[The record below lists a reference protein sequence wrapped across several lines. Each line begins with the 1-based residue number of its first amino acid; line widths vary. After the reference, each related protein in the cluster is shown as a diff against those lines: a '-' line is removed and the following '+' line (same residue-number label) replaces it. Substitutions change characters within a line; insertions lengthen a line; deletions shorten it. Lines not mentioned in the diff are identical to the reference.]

1 LCHTA
6 TKYYILGM
14 DKELRTNAKSL
25 SPEEQF
31 QLRRSIIRLSKA
43 GKKIKEVAEILDVSK
58 SHIKSIRIKYKK
70 EGFAGISLKQRGRR
84 VGEQRLLTVEQ
95 EKKIRDIIVDK
106 TPEQLKLR
114 CCMWTRKSI
123 GELIKRQLG
132 ITVIPSTLGYYLE
145 RWGFSV
151 QRPLKKAYKQD
162 PKKVQQWLNETYP
175 AINKQAKAQKAEI
188 YWGDETGIQNTA
200 DYLRGYAPIGKT
212 PIVRVDSQKFKVNM
226 LSAVSPRGKVRFVI
240 YDKMTP
246 DTLIDFMRRLV
257 KDSDGKVILILDNL
271 RVHHATKVSQWLEK
285 HKEEI
290 EVFYLPPY
298 APEHNP
304 DEFLNSDLK
313 RDVGNRPMPRS
324 EEEIVHNV
332 RSYMKNL
339 QSIPEKVKSFF
350 KAPTVSYAAI

>member
-1 LCHTA
+1 
-6 TKYYILGM
+6 M
-14 DKELRTNAKSL
+14 EKELRTNAKRL

-31 QLRRSIIRLSKA
+31 QIRRSIIRLSKA
-43 GKKIKEVAEILDVSK
+43 GKKVKEIVEILDVS
-58 SHIKSIRIKYKK
+58 IRHVISTRVKYQK

-95 EKKIRDIIVDK
+95 EKKIRGIIVDK
-106 TPEQLKLR
+106 TPEQLQLR

-123 GELIKRQLG
+123 CELIKRLFN
-132 ITVIPSTLGYYLE
+132 ISLRPSTQGYYLK

-175 AINKQAKAQKAEI
+175 VINKQAKAQKAEI

-212 PIVRVDSQKFKVNM
+212 PVVRVEAQKFKVNM
-226 LSAVSPRGKVRFVI
+226 LSAVSPRGKVRFAI

-257 KDSDGKVILILDNL
+257 TDSESKVILILDNL
-271 RVHHATKVSQWLEK
+271 RVHHATKVNLWLAK

-304 DEFLNSDLK
+304 DEFLNSALK
-313 RDVGNRPMPRS
+313 REVGNRPMPRS
-324 EEEIVHNV
+324 EEEIAHNV
-332 RSYMKNL
+332 RAYMKKL

-350 KAPTVSYAAI
+350 KAPTVSYAAA